1 DLLINA
7 APTGA
12 RHFAEQGA
20 ASAVRHVL
28 QGETTMGTMDAIG
41 LALRAVVGVTMIAHG
56 YNHWRG
62 PGGLA
67 GTAKWFGGIGL
78 RPPRFHASASVLVE
92 LGAGTAL
99 MAGLLT
105 PLAAAGVVGTMV
117 VAGVAAHRSNGF
129 FVFKDGYEYVLLLA
143 VVCLCLSA
151 LGPGR
156 ISLDHALGIVVDGA
170 AGAAIAGMAG
180 IGGALVLLAA
190 CWRPRREPEPEKA
203 NGCDRPKTSRP
214 ERRTQQ
220 LPRTTRQT

>member
-1 DLLINA
+1 
-7 APTGA
+7 
-12 RHFAEQGA
+12 
-20 ASAVRHVL
+20 
-28 QGETTMGTMDAIG
+28 MGTMDAIG

-203 NGCDRPKTSRP
+203 NG
-214 ERRTQQ
+214 
-220 LPRTTRQT
+220 

>member
-1 DLLINA
+1 
-7 APTGA
+7 
-12 RHFAEQGA
+12 
-20 ASAVRHVL
+20 
-28 QGETTMGTMDAIG
+28 
-41 LALRAVVGVTMIAHG
+41 
-56 YNHWRG
+56 
-62 PGGLA
+62 
-67 GTAKWFGGIGL
+67 
-78 RPPRFHASASVLVE
+78 SASVLVE

-170 AGAAIAGMAG
+170 AGAAIAGMSG

-203 NGCDRPKTSRP
+203 DGSARPETSRP